1 MRQASFS
8 GFEES
13 RRSPGA
19 IGFTRVTARVRYL
32 ETEQERL
39 LGRVAAARRK
49 QERLVGEIR
58 AAATTLA
65 GEVEP
70 IMAQLHRLDREI
82 HGLFR
87 ELLDEPR
94 RAKKARARIRALY
107 QMLQRTGTISDA
119 PEVEGSG
126 PVEAG
131 EATDAG
137 TEPFA
142 EADDERG
149 GGETAARPTGTG
161 ELRALFRRLAEA
173 LHPDKAADDVAR
185 AQRTEVMKEITAAYH
200 AGDYSRL
207 LAIEADAAARAAPVP
222 GGPEREEERCA
233 ALERTLAELRHELR
247 ELERA
252 ARLQRR
258 SPEYH
263 LAREMKRPGGK
274 EAFLEEG
281 RADVESARG
290 LRDFVA
296 SFRDGKID
304 LATFVEGPAPSRA
317 GEPDEPDDE
326 LEVLMAFLEAE
337 VAAARPRPAARGK
350 TARRRRR

>member
-1 MRQASFS
+1 MKQASFR
-8 GFEES
+8 GFEGPG
-13 RRSPGA
+13 RSPGA
-19 IGFTRVTARVRYL
+19 IGFTRVAVRARHL
-32 ETEQERL
+32 ESEKERL

-49 QERLVGEIR
+49 QERLVGEMR

-70 IMAQLHRLDREI
+70 IMAELRRLDREI
-82 HGLFR
+82 HALFR
-87 ELLDEPR
+87 EILDEPR

-107 QMLQRTGTISDA
+107 QMLQGTGTISHA
-119 PEVEGSG
+119 PEAEGRG
-126 PVEAG
+126 PGEAG
-131 EATDAG
+131 EAG
-137 TEPFA
+137 TEAFD

-149 GGETAARPTGTG
+149 DGETAARPTGTG

-185 AQRTEVMKEITAAYH
+185 AERTEVMKEITAAYH

-207 LAIEADAAARAAPVP
+207 LAIEADAAARSSPVP
-222 GGPEREEERCA
+222 SGAEREEERCA
-233 ALERTLAELRHELR
+233 ALERTLAELRRELR
-247 ELERA
+247 ELERT

-263 LAREMKRPGGK
+263 MTREMKRPGGK
-274 EAFLEEG
+274 EAFLEAG
-281 RADVESARG
+281 RADVDSARG

-304 LATFVEGPAPSRA
+304 LATFVQGPAPSRA
-317 GEPDEPDDE
+317 DELDEPDDE
-326 LEVLMAFLEAE
+326 LEVLMALLEAE
-337 VAAARPRPAARGK
+337 VAAGPRPAARGK
-350 TARRRRR
+350 TARRRTP